1 MWLIQIT
8 AQFVDQVIPCDFISA
23 SKLFK
28 SFAYIEVC
36 IPHQN
41 SLQLI
46 FSFGRLQNMLPSL
59 SVKLSGHVIEALI
72 VAELAFEI
80 LWSLS

>member
-1 MWLIQIT
+1 VWLVQIT
-8 AQFVDQVIPCDFISA
+8 SQFVDQVIPCDFISA
-23 SKLFK
+23 SQLSK

-36 IPHQN
+36 IPHQS